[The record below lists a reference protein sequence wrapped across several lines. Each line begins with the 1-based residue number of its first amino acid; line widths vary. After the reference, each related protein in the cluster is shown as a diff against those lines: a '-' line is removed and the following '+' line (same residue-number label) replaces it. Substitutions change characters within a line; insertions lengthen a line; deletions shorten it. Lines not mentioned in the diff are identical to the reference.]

1 MITAINEKYILFSQV
16 SSRKRERKEKTEWG
30 EKVIK
35 GEKVAAK
42 RGGRGDI
49 GQYRKFR
56 AKFVKPLGGRVE
68 LREGKDSYNT
78 CATSCQNKTT
88 VKKNGKFLTLQTF
101 IILII

>member
-16 SSRKRERKEKTEWG
+16 SSRKRERKEKTEQG

-35 GEKVAAK
+35 GEKTAAK
-42 RGGRGDI
+42 RGGRWDI
-49 GQYRKFR
+49 GPYRKFR

-68 LREGKDSYNT
+68 LREGKDSCNT

-88 VKKNGKFLTLQTF
+88 VKKKKGNF
-101 IILII
+101 